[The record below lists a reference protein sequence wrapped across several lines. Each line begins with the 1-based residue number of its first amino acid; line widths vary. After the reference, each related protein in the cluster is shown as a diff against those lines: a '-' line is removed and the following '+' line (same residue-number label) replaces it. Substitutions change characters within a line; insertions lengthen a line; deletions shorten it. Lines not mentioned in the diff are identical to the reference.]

1 MNEATSQPY
10 PIPVV
15 RALIENSEGQILLL
29 RRAKSQYGQE
39 GWCLPGGKI
48 DYGQT
53 AEEALAKEI
62 FEETSLQLLDAEFF
76 FFQDSLPLHPG
87 DMHCIN
93 LYFNCRVQGNIKLN
107 EESSDYV
114 WIGPA
119 QVSAYDIVF
128 KNDEAIRSHFDRK
141 A

>member
-1 MNEATSQPY
+1 MNGATLQTY

-15 RALIENSEGQILLL
+15 RALIENSKGQILLL
-29 RRAKSQYGQE
+29 RRAKSQYGQA

-62 FEETSLQLLDAEFF
+62 FEETSLQLLDAKFF
-76 FFQDSLPLHPG
+76 FFQNSLPLHPK
-87 DMHCIN
+87 DMHCVN
-93 LYFNCRVQGNIKLN
+93 LYFLCRVQGTIRLN

-119 QVSAYDIVF
+119 QIGAYDIVF
-128 KNDEAIRSHFDRK
+128 KNDEAIRSHFAD
-141 A
+141 